1 MTAQEH
7 LALTGFPVEHL
18 NLTNYSGHQMKD
30 LAGNA
35 MTTTVIGAA
44 ILSALTTAYKIHR

>member
-7 LALTGFPVEHL
+7 LALTGFPVERL
-18 NLTNYSGHQMKD
+18 KLTDYSSSRIKD

-44 ILSALTTAYKIHR
+44 ILSALTTAYEVLE